1 MATPM
6 FLKLLKYDVEYTKR
20 YWVYAVP
27 FYVAY
32 VLFVVFQLLLSYLL
46 MVLIDATLAAN
57 FHAAVFYTA
66 AFLSTLGAAMVVNF
80 FTEYLSDLYKKAVEL
95 DLALR
100 VVEKRVEDPSR
111 SSGEVL
117 SRISADLENAVYAI
131 ATPLWLFFVVGR
143 VAAVALFAYWLQ
155 PLSLPLILPFAALY
169 AVLMKRVGPRL
180 LDARSREREAYG
192 GWFKR
197 LKEAVEGAHSLHRL
211 GLRGAPKLLT
221 DATAT
226 YFAQFKKFTLYSRS
240 AFFLM
245 EMPAYVGPNF
255 VFVVALFLALQGQGT
270 VGGAVALRNVL
281 TGLFEPIGHL
291 MSTVGS
297 FYVMAS
303 SFQRVEPLLRSAQPR
318 VARGLWRI

>member
-1 MATPM
+1 
-6 FLKLLKYDVEYTKR
+6 
-20 YWVYAVP
+20 
-27 FYVAY
+27 
-32 VLFVVFQLLLSYLL
+32 
-46 MVLIDATLAAN
+46 
-57 FHAAVFYTA
+57 
-66 AFLSTLGAAMVVNF
+66 MVVNF

-100 VVEKRVEDPSR
+100 VVERRVEDPSR
-111 SSGEVL
+111 PSGEVL
-117 SRISADLENAVYAI
+117 SRVTADLENAVYAI

-143 VAAVALFAYWLQ
+143 VAAVALFAFWLQ

-221 DATAT
+221 NATAT
-226 YFAQFKKFTLYSRS
+226 YFTQFRRFTLYSRS

-245 EMPAYVGPNF
+245 TFAQFKMYIVDSPTFTDFMYPLFSSQKRCHCAAPQVMPNLLVTSLA
-255 VFVVALFLALQGQGT
+255 VV
-270 VGGAVALRNVL
+270 
-281 TGLFEPIGHL
+281 
-291 MSTVGS
+291 
-297 FYVMAS
+297 
-303 SFQRVEPLLRSAQPR
+303 
-318 VARGLWRI
+318 